1 MHLSTAILSVCV
13 LTLTCSVAFGKGD
26 ATTGKAL
33 AEKNCIY
40 CHGLDGNGNKESLAY
55 LRGGMP
61 RIAGQPLLYLVKSMN
76 GYKSGTRID
85 NDMNIVS
92 EYLSEQDI
100 LDLASWYAEQEPKA
114 EAVYSHPY

>member
-13 LTLTCSVAFGKGD
+13 LTLTCPVAFGKGD

-40 CHGLDGNGNKESLAY
+40 CHGLDGNGNKENLAY
-55 LRGGMP
+55 LLGGIP